1 MTIGTLLSLY
11 LIAGPQPE
19 AVCTC
24 VPAPAPS
31 VAGMREFIRS
41 LTVFHGRV
49 VSTEFRPDSFLV
61 RPNSGNNRWWRTHT
75 LIAKVAV
82 LRSWSGPPGDTIVV
96 TTNAHT
102 TMCGLGL
109 ASEKDWVLFTEHS
122 GGDTV
127 SVSKCGSH
135 RPLSEAESL
144 IELLDEATRTLPE

>member
-1 MTIGTLLSLY
+1 MTPATLLSLC
-11 LIAGPQPE
+11 LIAGQPPE
-19 AVCTC
+19 PACTC
-24 VPAPAPS
+24 VPGPEPS
-31 VAGMREFIRS
+31 VATMRESIRS
-41 LTVFHGRV
+41 QAVFHGRV

-61 RPNSGNNRWWRTHT
+61 RTNAGNSVWWRTHT

-82 LRSWSGPPGDTIVV
+82 LRSWSAAGGDTLVV
-96 TTNAHT
+96 TTNVHT

-109 ASEKDWVLFTEHS
+109 ASEKDWLLFTAHS

-144 IELLDEATRTLPE
+144 IELLDEARRTLPE